1 MDECLEII
9 RAALSGEY
17 FEHHSE
23 NYDIGMVKLIPAPGQ
38 PVPILIGGHAKPAL
52 RRAARLGDGWISA
65 NTDLETLQGLIAQLN
80 AFREEYGACG
90 DGDFEIHALDSNLS
104 SVDDCH
110 KLSEIGVTDICVTP
124 WNPYKDG
131 LSRQDKLE
139 AIERFSDTVIARVGE
154 TG

>member
-1 MDECLEII
+1 
-9 RAALSGEY
+9 
-17 FEHHSE
+17 
-23 NYDIGMVKLIPAPGQ
+23 
-38 PVPILIGGHAKPAL
+38 VPILIGGHAKPAL

-80 AFREEYGACG
+80 AFREEYGVCG
-90 DGDFEIHALDSNLS
+90 KEGFEIHALDSNLS

-131 LSRQDKLE
+131 LSLQDKLE
-139 AIERFSDTVIARVGE
+139 AIERFSDTVIAPFG
-154 TG
+154 GAG